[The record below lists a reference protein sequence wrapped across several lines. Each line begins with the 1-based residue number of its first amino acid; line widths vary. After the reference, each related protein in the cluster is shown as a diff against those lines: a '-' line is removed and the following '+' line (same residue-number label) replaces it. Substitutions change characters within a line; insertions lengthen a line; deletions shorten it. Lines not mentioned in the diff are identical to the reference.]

1 MHRLRFRSRAA
12 KTNSSTPRRRPKHR
26 SLHRVSASAFS
37 LLIASVFVFTFA
49 VPALA
54 MGHTNNSRH
63 QQLETEASSVRGFID
78 KSSDK
83 KLHDKNQI
91 REKYDSALERN
102 RWQPWDRWSA
112 KKWQSCNTVYK
123 LTALLDYLGQLKE
136 RYPSD
141 TLEELYTL
149 IWMLRNDI
157 LQSLPADKPCRGFEN
172 VGSEPVVKTTASDNK
187 HVALNVAFSTP
198 QLATVKAQDQTFTRL
213 HVNGIEN
220 MVGEPGEPAIP
231 KWRQLVALPE
241 GATPKLTTARAEKG
255 SELKVNLVPFQDQPL
270 DQASPQEPSEGEG
283 DLGVPKPNDPV
294 FADKPFKLN
303 ERTYQTDR
311 TIAEEPCKVTPM
323 GQYRDVHMA
332 QLECALAS
340 YNPVTDKLTLNK
352 NVSVDVAFEG
362 GADNFIT
369 SRTLSPFED
378 SAKKLTTEA
387 VVNKAVLSR
396 YVKQLD
402 ISVLPCQGE
411 EFLIL
416 THSTFREAAD
426 RLADHKR
433 AKGMST
439 SVFNVGS
446 GVASRDT
453 AEEID
458 DFIEDRYDDCKVR
471 PSYVMLMGDAEF
483 IPTFYPAGMADNAG
497 SDFPYSNYVQILF
510 DAFFPDFGTG
520 RVPVDTLAQ
529 ANTVVDKIVNY
540 EASPPYL
547 GLGNGAPFYN
557 TAGFASQFQCCRM
570 NADGTPLNNQAG
582 TDQRAFVETSELAR
596 QELLDRGYNVPRIYT
611 RTTDGGGY
619 CIQENANGDCI
630 KTQAAYSGDATP
642 RRYFNGSLL
651 PAGLGAGSGFA
662 WSGSAA
668 TISNA
673 WNAGRFLFL
682 HRDHG
687 GPSGWGNPGF
697 SSSNVDALSNGDL
710 LPVVWSVN
718 CASGMFDNETAGG
731 TYNTTTN
738 GTYFAERALRKA
750 DGGAVGVIGDTRN
763 SPTWANNALTR
774 GFFDAVWPNTL
785 PNAGS
790 NTSHKRL
797 GDILNWGKIYL
808 ASQVGVGQTAGS
820 VSTNDMGYEYH
831 IWHVI
836 GDPTLEMWTN
846 NPYKINLS
854 KAVTVEYNNLGE
866 ILKYPTNGASITQ
879 LQTDREGI
887 TRAIGRATVV
897 DGKAEMRYFERRDPS
912 LPSSYSASLPNA
924 VSVQLSTGDDTN
936 MPRRQ

>member
-1 MHRLRFRSRAA
+1 MHLRSRRRASQ
-12 KTNSSTPRRRPKHR
+12 TNSSTPGQRPKHNA
-26 SLHRVSASAFS
+26 LKRVSVSAFL
-37 LLIASVFVFTFA
+37 LLITSAFVFTFT

-54 MGHTNNSRH
+54 MSHNNDSRR
-63 QQLETEASSVRGFID
+63 QQLETEASSVRGFIE

-83 KLHDKNQI
+83 KLKNKHQI
-91 REKYDSALERN
+91 RDKYDAALERN
-102 RWQPWDRWSA
+102 RQPWDRWSA
-112 KKWQSCNTVYK
+112 KKWESCNTVYK
-123 LTALLDYLGQLKE
+123 LTALLEYLGQLKD

-172 VGSEPVVKTTASDNK
+172 LGAEPSVKTTASDNK
-187 HVALNVAFSTP
+187 HVALNVSFSTP
-198 QLATVKAQDQTFTRL
+198 QLATVKAGDQTFTRL
-213 HVNGIEN
+213 HVAGIEN

-241 GATPKLTTARAEKG
+241 GATPKITTARAEK
-255 SELKVNLVPFQDQPL
+255 SSSLKVNLVPFQDQPL
-270 DQASPQEPSEGEG
+270 DQTSPQEGEPG
-283 DLGVPKPNDPV
+283 EEEDDLEVPKPDDPV

-303 ERTYQTDR
+303 ERTYDTDS
-311 TIAEEPCKVTPM
+311 TIASEPCKVTPM
-323 GQYRDVHMA
+323 GQYRDVQMA

-340 YNPVTDKLTLNK
+340 YNPVSDQLTLNK
-352 NVSVDVAFEG
+352 NLSVDIAFEG
-362 GADNFIT
+362 GADHFIT

-387 VVNKAVLSR
+387 VVNKATLAR
-396 YVKQLD
+396 YVKDLD
-402 ISVLPCQGE
+402 ISALPCQGE

-416 THSTFREAAD
+416 THSTFRDAAD
-426 RLADHKR
+426 RLAEHKE
-433 AKGMST
+433 AKGIAT

-446 GVASRDT
+446 GVSTRDT

-529 ANTVVDKIVNY
+529 ADTVVDKIVNY
-540 EASPPYL
+540 ESDPPYL

-570 NADGTPLNNQAG
+570 NANGTPLNNQAG

-596 QELLDRGYNVPRIYT
+596 NELLDRGYNVPRIYT

-630 KTQAAYSGDATP
+630 QTQAAYSGDATP
-642 RRYFNGSLL
+642 RRYYNGSLL

-668 TISNA
+668 NISSA

-687 GPSGWGNPGF
+687 GPSGWGSPGF
-697 SSSNVDALSNGDL
+697 SSSNVDALSNGEL

-718 CASGMFDNETAGG
+718 CASGIFDNETAGG
-731 TYNTTTN
+731 VYNTTAT

-750 DGGAVGVIGDTRN
+750 DGGAVGIIGDTRN

-774 GFFDAVWPNTL
+774 GFFDAVWPDTL
-785 PNAGS
+785 PSTGS
-790 NTSHKRL
+790 STSHKRL

-808 ASQVGVGQTAGS
+808 AGQVGASQTAGS

-836 GDPTLEMWTN
+836 GDPTLEMWTS
-846 NPYKINLS
+846 NPHRLKLS
-854 KAVTVEYNNLGE
+854 NTFEIEYNNLGE
-866 ILKYPTNGASITQ
+866 ILKYQTNGATITQ
-879 LQTDREGI
+879 LQTDREGN
-887 TRAIGRATVV
+887 TRAIGRAKVV
-897 DGKAEMRYFERRDPS
+897 DGQAEMRYFERRDPS
-912 LPSSYSASLPNA
+912 LPSTYSASLPNA
-924 VSVQLSTGDDTN
+924 VSTELTTNDTN
-936 MPRRQ
+936 TPRRQ